1 MNVKKWIVGALT
13 LVTVAGLAA
22 GCGDT
27 KKDEKKAA
35 APKEKTKIVV
45 GTTPGFSEQI
55 MEEVKKEAA
64 KKGLEI
70 EIKTF
75 SDYVTPNTAP
85 AQKDIDV
92 NSFQHEPFLIA
103 YNKKSGTKL
112 VSIGK
117 TFLAPLRLYSS
128 KIKDIKELKDGDT
141 VAIPN
146 DPSNGGRAILML
158 SKLGLLKVK
167 TDVKPTELTVGD
179 ITENPKHLKIV
190 ELEAPQLP
198 RSLDDTAASVI
209 NADYA
214 KSAGLPLDKVI
225 GKEDNTSPYVNIIA
239 ARPEDKDN
247 PTYKKLVDIYH
258 TQPIKDFIL
267 KNAKGA
273 LEPAW

>member
-1 MNVKKWIVGALT
+1 M
-13 LVTVAGLAA
+13 
-22 GCGDT
+22 
-27 KKDEKKAA
+27 
-35 APKEKTKIVV
+35 
-45 GTTPGFSEQI
+45 
-55 MEEVKKEAA
+55 
-64 KKGLEI
+64 
-70 EIKTF
+70 
-75 SDYVTPNTAP
+75 
-85 AQKDIDV
+85 
-92 NSFQHEPFLIA
+92 
-103 YNKKSGTKL
+103 
-112 VSIGK
+112 
-117 TFLAPLRLYSS
+117 
-128 KIKDIKELKDGDT
+128 
-141 VAIPN
+141 
-146 DPSNGGRAILML
+146 
-158 SKLGLLKVK
+158 K